1 VHNTRLSFIVQF
13 LFGLGMLVAAALMIR
28 VHRLEANDVL
38 PGINPDTAGTI
49 YHDRMEATETM
60 LANGVLQE
68 RTY

>member
-1 VHNTRLSFIVQF
+1 
-13 LFGLGMLVAAALMIR
+13 MLVAAALMIR